1 MLKQK
6 EQLLKLSL
14 EQHAALQAA
23 VSESFSILEPMAR
36 VSAAL
41 ASHNLSNVEPTS
53 KPMVRS
59 ADSTP
64 RLSSKVVALG
74 DVPEFEQLSA
84 TPDEHSD
91 LSSEITHQLTE
102 SEKHGPNGTES
113 KAEASTGRNHL
124 SPIESVTASANES
137 PGGSQSL
144 GTERPKRSSK
154 FSKATTVGVLLGKAG
169 ESKRQQELLHVITH
183 YIDYVAG
190 GLVLI
195 NSFALMLQL
204 ELEGRQ
210 LAYQIGMPQGDNFED
225 VLPVF
230 RVVDSV
236 FVFIFFAELL
246 LRIFVERTK
255 FLKDVANWLDTVL
268 VVGGLV
274 DIFVSMNAQSED
286 VATLRFVTALKAFR
300 AIRMVR
306 SFRFFRGLRGLVKA
320 CQCCLPSLCWSMVLL
335 AVFMCMGGLI
345 MGNLLQDF
353 IKDESNA
360 MEDRQWVWQHY
371 GTCYRATYTLY
382 EMTFAGNWPVNARPV
397 LEKVSHAFVIFY
409 LLYITIIVFAVIRVI
424 SAIFL
429 KDTLDEA
436 HNDAQQLVLD
446 RLKKKADY
454 VQRLEGLFRTIDD
467 SGQGMITEERLQEML
482 DNPKVKAYLQTLEID
497 VHEGHALFHLLDNG
511 DGEVTLEEFT
521 GGLMRCKGP
530 ARAIDAVALH
540 SDLRQL
546 DAKMNK
552 LIVHLKESRIIRSK
566 SRSHHGAGRR
576 SQAEHMKV
584 FRLDPAAELRFTNK
598 ASDT

>member
-1 MLKQK
+1 MVMLDVLISENGQDVLTTVLEQK
-6 EQLLKLSL
+6 ERLLKLAEQQKAVWQDALTEAFNAL
-14 EQHAALQAA
+14 E
-23 VSESFSILEPMAR
+23 
-36 VSAAL
+36 SAQSGSPQSRSGL
-41 ASHNLSNVEPTS
+41 SHLRPSS
-53 KPMVRS
+53 KPPDLRGESSPKSPKS
-59 ADSTP
+59 A
-64 RLSSKVVALG
+64 KVVTLEEVEED
-74 DVPEFEQLSA
+74 DVQS
-84 TPDEHSD
+84 
-91 LSSEITHQLTE
+91 
-102 SEKHGPNGTES
+102 
-113 KAEASTGRNHL
+113 EASDEIL
-124 SPIESVTASANES
+124 PSAGPAMSSDS
-137 PGGSQSL
+137 PGGTNSSAAAR
-144 GTERPKRSSK
+144 TRSTRSK
-154 FSKATTVGVLLGKAG
+154 FSKAATMAKLLDMGNLNIDIMQLI
-169 ESKRQQELLHVITH
+169 SQ
-183 YIDYVAG
+183 YIDYAAG
-190 GLVLI
+190 FLVLI

-204 ELEGRQ
+204 EMEGWQ
-210 LAYQIGMPQGDNFED
+210 VAGQIGMPGANFEE

-246 LRIFVERTK
+246 LRVALEKGNFV
-255 FLKDVANWLDTVL
+255 KDLANWLDTVL

-306 SFRFFRGLRGLVKA
+306 SFRFFRGLRSLVKA

-335 AVFMCMGGLI
+335 AVFLCMGGLI

-353 IKDESNA
+353 IKDESQS

-382 EMTFAGNWPVNARPV
+382 EMTFAGNWPVNARPI

-409 LLYITIIVFAVIRVI
+409 FLYITIIVFAVIRVI

-436 HNDAQQLVLD
+436 HNDAQQMVLD

-454 VQRLEGLFRTIDD
+454 VQRLEGLFRTIDE
-467 SGQGMITEERLQEML
+467 SGQGMITETRLQEML

-546 DAKMNK
+546 DAKVSK
-552 LIVHLKESRIIRSK
+552 VIHHLKEARLIRSK
-566 SRSHHGAGRR
+566 SKSEKLVAR

-584 FRLDPAAELRFTNK
+584 FRLDPAEELKFQQQTVNT
-598 ASDT
+598 SMSET